1 MPTDGHFLKL
11 IDNESASYHDIFPC
25 GQPFKSLYA
34 VHALIEY
41 TEPSLPDGDDPN
53 FLPSSSESEFI
64 QYSKA
69 LKTATSF
76 VVQAISDENIFD
88 GASMFL
94 RLKLTCGLLHAFRRF
109 LDSMCARL
117 DNLLNLTLIT
127 TGIDNPRGSAASK
140 DLAMPEPARLLEI
153 LSYAVG
159 CPGEVPSPAVAGTL
173 VICLRLSMLN
183 DGFWTKLRTNS
194 DFAHILQRLILTDP
208 RQAIRSLSVKL
219 VEELFTVV
227 DHVPAPSEPGCE
239 ASAESRDIELTK
251 YFWTIVS
258 DLVAQTANFPHQCEE
273 LFLLARFLLVKIK
286 MRAPEL
292 FDIATFAAC
301 TSNLLLEHTT
311 TEVSHNA
318 DQV

>member
-1 MPTDGHFLKL
+1 MPTDGHILKL
-11 IDNESASYHDIFPC
+11 IDNESASYNDIFPC

-34 VHALIEY
+34 VHALVEY
-41 TEPSLPDGDDPN
+41 TEPPLPDGDDSN
-53 FLPSSSESEFI
+53 VLPSSSESKFV

-69 LKTATSF
+69 LKTAISF
-76 VVQAISDENIFD
+76 VVQAISDENVFD
-88 GASMFL
+88 GASMLL

-117 DNLLNLTLIT
+117 DNVLNLTSIT
-127 TGIDNPRGSAASK
+127 TGIDNPRGSATSK
-140 DLAMPEPARLLEI
+140 DLAMPEPARLVDI

-183 DGFWTKLRTNS
+183 DGFWTKLSTSS
-194 DFAHILQRLILTDP
+194 DFAHILRRLILTDP
-208 RQAIRSLSVKL
+208 RQAIRSLSAKL

-227 DHVPAPSEPGCE
+227 DHVPATSEPSCE
-239 ASAESRDIELTK
+239 TSTGTRDVELTK

-258 DLVAQTANFPHQCEE
+258 DLVAQTAIFPGQCGE
-273 LFLLARFLLVKIK
+273 LFSLAHFLLARIK
-286 MRAPEL
+286 MRAPDL

-301 TSNLLLEHTT
+301 TSNLLLGHTT

-318 DQV
+318 RQG